1 MVYLPA
7 SGMVQFLVRV
17 LPLERSP
24 GSCNL
29 NGIPCCG
36 VDIPNLTPV
45 EHGKG
50 KGQCIV
56 LLGLHFWTTA
66 VKVIPILVGV
76 PADTLRNSLQNQLD
90 LVF

>member
-1 MVYLPA
+1 MFDKHDCFICRYQTFMACLPA
-7 SGMVQFLVRV
+7 SRIVQFLVRA
-17 LPLERSP
+17 LPPERSP

-36 VDIPNLTPV
+36 VDFPNLTPV

-56 LLGLHFWTTA
+56 LLGSHLWTT
-66 VKVIPILVGV
+66 VLP
-76 PADTLRNSLQNQLD
+76 
-90 LVF
+90 